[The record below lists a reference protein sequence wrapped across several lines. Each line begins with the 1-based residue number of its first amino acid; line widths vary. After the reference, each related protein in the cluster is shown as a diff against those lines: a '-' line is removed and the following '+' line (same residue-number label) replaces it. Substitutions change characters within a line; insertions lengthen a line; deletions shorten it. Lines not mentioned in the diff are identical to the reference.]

1 MNEHT
6 NGLVRQY
13 FPKSTDL
20 RTIGAQEV
28 RRVQDRLN
36 NRPRK
41 SLGYRTP
48 AEVFRRALDA
58 VEAPPGDRHVTMHDG
73 LSDTAGAL

>member
-1 MNEHT
+1 M
-6 NGLVRQY
+6 RQY

-48 AEVFRRALDA
+48 AKVFRRALDA
-58 VEAPPGDRHVTMHDG
+58 IEALPGDRHVTMNSG
-73 LSDTAGAL
+73 LSDTAGAP

>member
-48 AEVFRRALDA
+48 EEVFRRALDA
-58 VEAPPGDRHVTMHDG
+58 VEALPGDRNVTMHSG
-73 LSDTAGAL
+73 LSDTAGAP